1 MFPAPIIVCRGCGK
15 ENTSMRAHL
24 RKLSCQ
30 AKYTKEEYEN
40 FKIEAK
46 QRSDMNKKHDP
57 LLKERAKYLR
67 KENAK
72 KEKSSKQ
79 KENTFKIS
87 RSKAMIC
94 TNDTNVISKTKNELT
109 KKDRKVHLE
118 KKTEY
123 KSTNLDANTM
133 NKTSFSKSL
142 LGKGNRLA
150 NKAEISYSNS
160 KNSKDNYNMAVL
172 TKSRVMALFDRSETQ
187 KMALHSRHRL
197 AKLKADTFGVII
209 NLTTDNPSI
218 ISKLKAIE
226 NETLNILNGDIEI
239 PELEEKHQ
247 NEKDQLSLFIEML
260 QNSVENKQ
268 RFMENEL
275 NIKIQQLNQNPLA
288 YQFDKKVKD
297 LASNIKNLMKD
308 ITVLSNSTQKTALE
322 IAENKIVPHA
332 VEKFTHYYSK
342 LFKEIDDKHDTIKE
356 AILKLVKEMIKIEQ
370 QSSDRLN

>member
-1 MFPAPIIVCRGCGK
+1 MTKTKRMFPAPIIVCRGCGK

-72 KEKSSKQ
+72 KEKRSKQ
-79 KENTFKIS
+79 KENTSKIS

-142 LGKGNRLA
+142 LGKGNRPA
-150 NKAEISYSNS
+150 NKADISFIS
-160 KNSKDNYNMAVL
+160 
-172 TKSRVMALFDRSETQ
+172 
-187 KMALHSRHRL
+187 
-197 AKLKADTFGVII
+197 AD
-209 NLTTDNPSI
+209 
-218 ISKLKAIE
+218 
-226 NETLNILNGDIEI
+226 
-239 PELEEKHQ
+239 
-247 NEKDQLSLFIEML
+247 
-260 QNSVENKQ
+260 
-268 RFMENEL
+268 
-275 NIKIQQLNQNPLA
+275 
-288 YQFDKKVKD
+288 
-297 LASNIKNLMKD
+297 
-308 ITVLSNSTQKTALE
+308 
-322 IAENKIVPHA
+322 
-332 VEKFTHYYSK
+332 
-342 LFKEIDDKHDTIKE
+342 
-356 AILKLVKEMIKIEQ
+356 
-370 QSSDRLN
+370 